1 MHDRTDIRNLQAWQ
15 QAVDFNNRHAVGSV
29 VALRSG
35 EQATVTAQAFVIS
48 PGFPYI
54 ICDGRQYRLSEI
66 DDGTDANDKNNR
78 NGPKS

>member
-1 MHDRTDIRNLQAWQ
+1 MHDRADIRNLLAWQ
-15 QAVDFNNRHAVGSV
+15 QAVAFNDRRPVGSV
-29 VALRSG
+29 VALRNG
-35 EQATVTAQAFVIS
+35 EQVTVTAQAFVIS
-48 PGFPYI
+48 PGNAYI